1 MKKRLVGAALA
12 LFCAG
17 SVQVHVE
24 AQSTDD
30 FYKGKTIRL
39 LVGYGPGTGYDLY
52 ARLLAN
58 HMSQHIPGNPVIV
71 AENMPGA
78 AGLSMMNYL
87 YNVAARDG
95 TVLGMPS
102 RSLFS
107 EPLFGN
113 TLAKYD
119 AKQFAWL
126 GSMGRDT
133 ALCFTWH
140 TSGINTLDDAKTR
153 KVLVGST
160 GPTAGSTIDP
170 NLLNALFG
178 TQFAPLIGYP
188 DSGAIGIAME
198 NGELQGYCGFTLA
211 ATKSARPD
219 WLTEKKVN
227 IIAQLTLKPA
237 AELKGVPLVMDY
249 AEDAMTRQAL
259 TVAFADQDVAR
270 PLAGPPGIPPDRVK
284 TLQKAFVETM
294 ADPKLVSEARQLS
307 IDIDDPAD
315 GDAVAEIVRKI
326 YATPPDVVQLVS
338 KIRDGK

>member
-1 MKKRLVGAALA
+1 MRRIVLYAGLALLGALA
-12 LFCAG
+12 QSSAA
-17 SVQVHVE
+17 
-24 AQSTDD
+24 AQSAEP

-39 LVGYGPGTGYDLY
+39 LIGYGPGTGYDLY
-52 ARLLAN
+52 ARLLAH
-58 HMSQHIPGNPVIV
+58 HMSLHIPGNPVIV
-71 AENMPGA
+71 TENMPGA

-87 YNVAARDG
+87 YNVAPKDG
-95 TVLGMPS
+95 TVLGTPS

-113 TLAKYD
+113 SLAKYD
-119 AKQFAWL
+119 ASRFAWL

-140 TSGINTLDDAKTR
+140 TSGINTLEDAKAR
-153 KVLVGST
+153 KVLVGSP

-178 TQFAPLIGYP
+178 TRFEPLIGYP

-227 IIAQLTLKPA
+227 ILVQLTLKPA
-237 AELKGVPLVMDY
+237 AELKGVPVIADY
-249 AEDAMTRQAL
+249 AKDEMTRQAL

-270 PLAGPPGIPPDRVK
+270 PLAGPPGIPADRVK
-284 TLQKAFVETM
+284 MLQKAFIETM
-294 ADPKLVSEARQLS
+294 KDPDLVSEAKQLS

-315 GDAVAEIVRKI
+315 GAAVAEVVRKI
-326 YATPPDVVQLVS
+326 YATPPDVVAMVR